1 MVVLSAS
8 PWRAK
13 DNTFVDSSVE
23 GEEEEVGMQLVVEV
37 SIFNYNAELPPATVG
52 RGSPLATCH
61 ERDLQPLAN
70 VALNVHKTLAQS
82 NFVKLVI
89 EKMKSDEYI
98 GEIRMSPFYHTFEQM
113 QLAQDSQVVTSW
125 KIKTD
130 IGTEYSN
137 IGFDAFGNLLS
148 MGFFLM
154 LTVLCIITAFA
165 FRRMYSNKKVTGGPG
180 KETRSTSHRVRW
192 ANNDVEDTIKAVAD
206 HSYNYDERTA
216 MTDDNSEYTTTSTT
230 ANESI
235 GESYRSIGSLSAYLE
250 KTSRRV
256 RDSS

>member
-125 KIKTD
+125 TIKTD

-148 MGFFLM
+148 MGFFLL
-154 LTVLCIITAFA
+154 LTVLCIITAYA
-165 FRRMYSNKKVTGGPG
+165 YRRLYRTRTKWSLVAQAMLLDPRTGFVGQ
-180 KETRSTSHRVRW
+180 
-192 ANNDVEDTIKAVAD
+192 I
-206 HSYNYDERTA
+206 
-216 MTDDNSEYTTTSTT
+216 MTTTILSEPLPSIATT
-230 ANESI
+230 MMREL
-235 GESYRSIGSLSAYLE
+235 R
-250 KTSRRV
+250 
-256 RDSS
+256 